1 MKKFVVVLA
10 VALMALVSCSKG
22 DDDPRLVIITFDGLR
37 WQELF
42 SGADEALVG
51 NPKYV
56 RNPSALQSKY
66 WRDTPEERRSALMP
80 FVWSYVPEHGYLI
93 GNREKNSF
101 MKVDNQM
108 SFSYPGYSEMF
119 CGWADDER
127 INSNDPVPNPN
138 QSVLE
143 VVNQDPRY
151 KGKVMMYSSWESIR
165 FAVNNEVRTS
175 LPSPKVMW
183 PISFRIWMRVRR
195 TEASEAASEWTT
207 SPMVWRWKPCGKII
221 PRCFT

>member
-66 WRDTPEERRSALMP
+66 WRETP
-80 FVWSYVPEHGYLI
+80 
-93 GNREKNSF
+93 
-101 MKVDNQM
+101 Q
-108 SFSYPGYSEMF
+108 
-119 CGWADDER
+119 
-127 INSNDPVPNPN
+127 
-138 QSVLE
+138 
-143 VVNQDPRY
+143 
-151 KGKVMMYSSWESIR
+151 
-165 FAVNNEVRTS
+165 
-175 LPSPKVMW
+175 
-183 PISFRIWMRVRR
+183 
-195 TEASEAASEWTT
+195 
-207 SPMVWRWKPCGKII
+207 
-221 PRCFT
+221 